1 MEITAI
7 AQNNHILVEYAVKYE
22 NIILLY
28 VITFNE
34 NKQILS
40 LQIVNK
46 LQPQEWTACF
56 TDCFYDTKLYIEAFR
71 SKDWKYIHDH
81 SNTQLNSTLTDQSL
95 DKLYSDT
102 IPSTG
107 GFVSL
112 LS

>member
-7 AQNNHILVEYAVKYE
+7 ALNNHTLVEYAVKYE